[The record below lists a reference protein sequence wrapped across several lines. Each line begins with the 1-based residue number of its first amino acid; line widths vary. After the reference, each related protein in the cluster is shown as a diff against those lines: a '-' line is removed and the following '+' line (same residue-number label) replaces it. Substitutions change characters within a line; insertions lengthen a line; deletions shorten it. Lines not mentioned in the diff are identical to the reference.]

1 MLANLANLAKGG
13 VQDILISVNPI
24 NKTYIRVI
32 LFGGKSAKT
41 AKNLL
46 TPKTLHMGVV
56 CR

>member
-1 MLANLANLAKGG
+1 MLANLANLAKEG